1 MVGYDEISWATL
13 LRTALTTVSQ
23 PAYDL
28 GHESAR
34 LLLSRLDGYSGSA
47 RTMVLPTS
55 LNVRASSAPG
65 QRGASPPATLAPGGS
80 RDRPRTAA
88 ELYACRGE

>member
-1 MVGYDEISWATL
+1 MGTL

-34 LLLSRLDGYSGSA
+34 LLLSRLSGYTGAA
-47 RTMVLPTS
+47 RTVVLPTS
-55 LNVRASSAPG
+55 LNVRASSAARAQGRSARSAPVG
-65 QRGASPPATLAPGGS
+65 MPSPLLAAPVV
-80 RDRPRTAA
+80 PP
-88 ELYACRGE
+88 

>member
-47 RTMVLPTS
+47 RTVVLPTS

-65 QRGASPPATLAPGGS
+65 GRGDADGS
-80 RDRPRTAA
+80 SRARRRPRNSPGSS
-88 ELYACRGE
+88 R